1 LLRRTLGVVQALI
14 AFSSNSLE
22 GRAQGVAT
30 PFGSG
35 FGVRRA
41 CDSSLVELVDD
52 VPRPV
57 RGAVGLGAHRGV
69 AAALLVGEFRT
80 GCDLQ
85 GVIGPPS
92 ALPAKA

>member
-1 LLRRTLGVVQALI
+1 LLFLLI
-14 AFSSNSLE
+14 ALKAKLKE
-22 GRAQGVAT
+22 LRHHLGRALDFIGV
-30 PFGSG
+30 
-35 FGVRRA
+35 

-57 RGAVGLGAHRGV
+57 RGAVGLGAHRGI